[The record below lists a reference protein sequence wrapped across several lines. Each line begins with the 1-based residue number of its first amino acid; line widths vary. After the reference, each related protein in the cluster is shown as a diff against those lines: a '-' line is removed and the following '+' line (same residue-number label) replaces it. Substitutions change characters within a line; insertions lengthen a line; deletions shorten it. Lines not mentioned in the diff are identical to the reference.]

1 MPKVALYNTEGDQV
15 GEIEL
20 NPSVFDVEINETL
33 MHNAVLMH
41 LANRRQ
47 GNASTKT
54 RSEVRG
60 GGRKPWRQK
69 GTGRARHGTIR
80 SPLWVGGG
88 TTFGPRPRNYGFTMP
103 KKAKKLAIKSALTSK
118 VKSGSLKIL
127 EKLAFEEPKTKEMAR
142 VLNSLKA
149 ADKVLVVTGESNSS
163 VVKSARNIPGVKTL
177 PAYQLNVY
185 DILNC
190 KNLILTQEAVNRAE
204 EVFA

>member
-127 EKLAFEEPKTKEMAR
+127 EKLTFEEPKTKEMVR

>member
-15 GEIEL
+15 GEVEL
-20 NPSVFDVEINETL
+20 NPSIFDVEINETL

-54 RSEVRG
+54 RAEVRG

-69 GTGRARHGTIR
+69 GTGRARHGSIR

-88 TTFGPRPRNYGFTMP
+88 TTFGPHPRNFGYTMP

-118 VKSGSLKIL
+118 VKAGTLMIL
-127 EKLAFEEPKTKEMAR
+127 EKLVFEEPKTKEMVK
-142 VLNSLKA
+142 VLSSLKA
-149 ADKVLVVTGESNSS
+149 ANKVLVVTEKSDSS

-190 KNLILTQEAVNRAE
+190 ENLILTQEAVNRAE

>member
-127 EKLAFEEPKTKEMAR
+127 EKLVFEEPKTKEMAR

>member
-15 GEIEL
+15 GEVEL
-20 NPSVFDVEINETL
+20 NPDIFDVKVNETL

-47 GNASTKT
+47 GNASTRV

-69 GTGRARHGTIR
+69 GTGRARHGSIR

-88 TTFGPRPRNYGFTMP
+88 TTFGPRPRNFGFTMP

-127 EKLAFEEPKTKEMAR
+127 ENLTFEEPKTKEMVR
-142 VLNSLKA
+142 VLSSLKA
-149 ADKVLVVTGESNSS
+149 PARVLVVTGESDST

-190 KNLILTQEAVNRAE
+190 ENLILTREAVNKAE

>member
-1 MPKVALYNTEGDQV
+1 MPKAALYNTEGNQV
-15 GEIEL
+15 GEVDL
-20 NPSVFDVEINETL
+20 NPSIFDVDVNETL

-54 RSEVRG
+54 RAEVRG

-69 GTGRARHGTIR
+69 GTGRARAGTIR

-88 TTFGPRPRNYGFTMP
+88 ITFGPHPRNFGFNMP
-103 KKAKKLAIKSALTSK
+103 KKAKRLAIKSALTSK

-127 EKLAFEEPKTKEMAR
+127 EQLSFEEPKTKEMAQ
-142 VLNSLKA
+142 LLGKLKA
-149 ADKVLVVTGESNSS
+149 PKKVLVVTGEPDNM

-190 KNLILTQEAVNRAE
+190 ENLILTQEAVNRAE
-204 EVFA
+204 EVFS

>member
-88 TTFGPRPRNYGFTMP
+88 TTFGPRPRNFGFTMP

-127 EKLAFEEPKTKEMAR
+127 EKLTFEEPKTKEMVR

>member
-33 MHNAVLMH
+33 MHSAVLMH

-88 TTFGPRPRNYGFTMP
+88 TTFGPRPRNFGFTMP

-127 EKLAFEEPKTKEMAR
+127 EKLTFEEPKTKEMVR